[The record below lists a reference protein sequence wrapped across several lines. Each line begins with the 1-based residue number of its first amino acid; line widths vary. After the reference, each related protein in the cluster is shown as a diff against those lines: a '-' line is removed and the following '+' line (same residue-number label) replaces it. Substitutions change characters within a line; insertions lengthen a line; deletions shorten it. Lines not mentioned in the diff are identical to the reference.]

1 VAHSNEKQIRDEER
15 ALAVLAELPRP
26 VLLRAILAA
35 LADTRDLSPE
45 TIRNL
50 ERARD
55 LLLNEHTTTTT
66 AQ

>member
-26 VLLRAILAA
+26 VLLRAILTA

-50 ERARD
+50 EQARD
-55 LLLNEHTTTTT
+55 VLLSDHITSTT